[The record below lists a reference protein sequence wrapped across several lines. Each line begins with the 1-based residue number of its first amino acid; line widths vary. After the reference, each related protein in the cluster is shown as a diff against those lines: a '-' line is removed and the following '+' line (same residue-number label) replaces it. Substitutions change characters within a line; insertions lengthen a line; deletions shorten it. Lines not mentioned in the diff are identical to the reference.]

1 MKLKGA
7 CAMLDSFEPVLEND
21 SHHEMDV
28 ALSLSCASENHRMAA
43 MHLKEAINF
52 HDLAACAF
60 ELGHIDEMKQHKK
73 SAKLHHFQAF
83 EYSKMAERIVSN
95 LSI

>member
-1 MKLKGA
+1 
-7 CAMLDSFEPVLEND
+7 MLDSFEPVLEND

-28 ALSLSCASENHRMAA
+28 ALSLSCAGENHRMAA

-52 HDLAACAF
+52 HDLAAVAF

-73 SAKLHHFQAF
+73 SAKLHHSQAF
-83 EYSKMAERIVSN
+83 EYSKMAERIVSD